1 MNINE
6 KEYQQRLDNLY
17 RTSHEKLV
25 KYIYKFT
32 KCYNDAED
40 LVSDLYE
47 YLIVKK
53 NSKIFW
59 GKDSY
64 NIRYCQKFLYTRFIN
79 KVKRGNKTQLL
90 DTNIDFEYEETND
103 NLEWL
108 MFETHKS
115 VIDELKRL
123 QTTKKWAYAKIFE
136 LYMNSDKT
144 LEEVAKEIQIS
155 KSTTFLAV
163 KKIKLHL
170 KETIPNPYV
179 EETSD

>member
-1 MNINE
+1 MEINE
-6 KEYQQRLDNLY
+6 KEFQQRLDYLY
-17 RTSHEKLV
+17 RDSHEKLV
-25 KYIYKFT
+25 KYALKLT

-47 YLIVKK
+47 YLILKQ
-53 NSKIFW
+53 NPKIFW

-64 NIRYCQKFLYTRFIN
+64 NIRYCQRFLYTRFIN

-90 DTNIDFEYEETND
+90 DTSIDVEYEETND
-103 NLEWL
+103 NFEWL
-108 MFETHKS
+108 MVDTHKS
-115 VIDELKRL
+115 IVDELKRL
-123 QTTKKWAYAKIFE
+123 QTTKKWAYARIFE

-144 LEEVAKEIQIS
+144 LEQIAEEIKIS

-170 KETIPNPYV
+170 REAIQNPYDQ
-179 EETSD
+179 ENT

>member
-1 MNINE
+1 MEINE
-6 KEYQQRLDNLY
+6 KEYQKRLDFLY
-17 RTSHEKLV
+17 RDSHEKLV
-25 KYIYKFT
+25 KYAFKFT

-53 NSKIFW
+53 NNKIFW

-64 NIRYCQKFLYTRFIN
+64 NIRYCQRFLYTRFIN

-90 DTNIDFEYEETND
+90 DINIEMEYEETDD
-103 NLEWL
+103 NFEWL
-108 MFETHKS
+108 MVDTHKS

-123 QTTKKWAYAKIFE
+123 QTTKKWAYARIFE
-136 LYMNSDKT
+136 LYMNSNKT
-144 LEEVAKEIQIS
+144 LEEIAKEIKIS

-170 KETIPNPYV
+170 RETIENPYG
-179 EETSD
+179 EKNP